1 MSNYQKALEFRR
13 LMGQPIG
20 VLTRQQI
27 EFQLRLIVEEF
38 KEVVEATDSLSKLIT
53 CKRASEAV
61 LKEIADLVV
70 VAYQFSAAAG
80 WDLDE
85 ALDRVHKSN
94 LSKLDDDGKPV
105 RRADGKIL
113 KSHNYQPPQLI
124 DLV

>member
-1 MSNYQKALEFRR
+1 MSNYQKALEFRS

-20 VLTRQQI
+20 VLTKEQI
-27 EFQLRLIVEEF
+27 DLQLRLIVEEF
-38 KEVVEATDSLSKLIT
+38 KEVLEAADSVSKLIT
-53 CKRASEAV
+53 CKRSREGL
-61 LKEIADLVV
+61 LKELADLAVV
-70 VAYQFSAAAG
+70 TYQFSAAAG